1 MEFKSLKD
9 LVRIVE
15 NSLAVQFYG
24 LPEGQTTV
32 LRKTVL
38 KVLAAVLGGALYM
51 LSLVEKKIW
60 KNRFCSTC
68 DASALDGFGVE
79 YGMPHKAPMSA
90 CGYVSVILEDGA
102 SAVVVPKG
110 TVLTDSSSSLEYE
123 VAENTTIAA
132 VSGNVF
138 VKALENGASTNLE
151 EGVELEFMDD
161 PIEGVESIF
170 AIDVSGGVAEGVEID
185 GDVKVWGETAEEYR
199 ARLLNRIQNP
209 VNGGSRDD
217 YWRWATRFQFVTDAF
232 VLPNQPN
239 VNSVSVAIANYN
251 SEFIYCSA
259 DQVTE
264 VKNYMT
270 DDVRRPITADVRV
283 FSVTPVDVD
292 ILAININEYEVNQD
306 DPEIKRAR
314 EAGAVIANKIV
325 TINSTHQNLDGKN
338 EVFDFMN
345 QESDGT
351 IRLATMIGRCL
362 LALKTNGVL
371 CVDELE
377 RSLHPILVRELLK
390 LFQMRYY
397 TEGTAQ
403 LLFTTHLVQL
413 LDDSILRLSEVII
426 VDKNRQRGTKVK
438 RLIEMKNAGEQI
450 RNVTNFR
457 KRYLKGYYSGV
468 PKAAL

>member
-1 MEFKSLKD
+1 MCRKIGAFIDRMGRLWYHTRQMIQKILAKNFRSIGELDVNLTFAEGKAPNDYEKMERIPFVEEAGIRCVPIAAIFGANAAGKSNIVRALVTVMQFMTGQNALNGRFLYDPNRLLKCGEDIELQIDYTINGNVCSYAIRFNASGMKSEIFICNGSELYRVEDGCKVAFGKSVRMPSPEYNPDMFAKALKAECTDDQGRFIYTFASLLAKRFKGLNDEFKT
-9 LVRIVE
+9 
-15 NSLAVQFYG
+15 G
-24 LPEGQTTV
+24 LIEFSKSVVVMNTQPILLPQVIDEICSRSGQDATTV
-32 LRKTVL
+32 LREIVD
-38 KVLAAVLGGALYM
+38 
-51 LSLVEKKIW
+51 II
-60 KNRFCSTC
+60 R
-68 DASALDGFGVE
+68 
-79 YGMPHKAPMSA
+79 
-90 CGYVSVILEDGA
+90 
-102 SAVVVPKG
+102 
-110 TVLTDSSSSLEYE
+110 
-123 VAENTTIAA
+123 
-132 VSGNVF
+132 
-138 VKALENGASTNLE
+138 
-151 EGVELEFMDD
+151 EL
-161 PIEGVESIF
+161 
-170 AIDVSGGVAEGVEID
+170 
-185 GDVKVWGETAEEYR
+185 
-199 ARLLNRIQNP
+199 
-209 VNGGSRDD
+209 
-217 YWRWATRFQFVTDAF
+217 
-232 VLPNQPN
+232 
-239 VNSVSVAIANYN
+239 
-251 SEFIYCSA
+251 
-259 DQVTE
+259 
-264 VKNYMT
+264 
-270 DDVRRPITADVRV
+270 
-283 FSVTPVDVD
+283 DVD

-306 DPEIKRAR
+306 DLEIKRAR

-397 TEGTAQ
+397 NEGTAQ
-403 LLFTTHLVQL
+403 MLFTTHLVQL

>member
-1 MEFKSLKD
+1 
-9 LVRIVE
+9 
-15 NSLAVQFYG
+15 
-24 LPEGQTTV
+24 V
-32 LRKTVL
+32 LREIVD
-38 KVLAAVLGGALYM
+38 
-51 LSLVEKKIW
+51 II
-60 KNRFCSTC
+60 R
-68 DASALDGFGVE
+68 
-79 YGMPHKAPMSA
+79 
-90 CGYVSVILEDGA
+90 
-102 SAVVVPKG
+102 
-110 TVLTDSSSSLEYE
+110 
-123 VAENTTIAA
+123 
-132 VSGNVF
+132 
-138 VKALENGASTNLE
+138 
-151 EGVELEFMDD
+151 EL
-161 PIEGVESIF
+161 
-170 AIDVSGGVAEGVEID
+170 
-185 GDVKVWGETAEEYR
+185 
-199 ARLLNRIQNP
+199 
-209 VNGGSRDD
+209 
-217 YWRWATRFQFVTDAF
+217 
-232 VLPNQPN
+232 
-239 VNSVSVAIANYN
+239 
-251 SEFIYCSA
+251 
-259 DQVTE
+259 
-264 VKNYMT
+264 
-270 DDVRRPITADVRV
+270 
-283 FSVTPVDVD
+283 DVD

-397 TEGTAQ
+397 NEGTAQ